1 MFSKH
6 RIEALSDAV
15 IAIAMTLLV
24 IEIKAPPADVPGGL
38 AYALLHDRHEWI
50 SFAVS
55 FTLAS
60 IFWSIQHRVFDE
72 MEEMD
77 TVSLVLTFAFL
88 GFVTVLPFS
97 TAVWGRHI
105 NDPIAH
111 TVYFCNQFLIAS
123 LLLLKLERA
132 RIKGHLRSGIES
144 DSLRLRL
151 LFMCLLMGSAAIAT
165 RLVRIDHVWWFLFPL
180 ALIARY
186 MRHLQKKKATALAA
200 AAVPTIREG

>member
-24 IEIKAPPADVPGGL
+24 LEIKAPPADVPGGL
-38 AYALLHDRHEWI
+38 GYALLHDAHEWI
-50 SFAVS
+50 SFVVS
-55 FTLAS
+55 FALAS
-60 IFWSIQHRVFDE
+60 VFWSIQHRVFDE

-88 GFVTVLPFS
+88 GFVTVLPFT
-97 TAVWGRHI
+97 TAVWGHHI
-105 NDPIAH
+105 KDPVAH
-111 TVYFCNQFLIAS
+111 TIYFCNQFLIAL

-132 RIKGHLRSGIES
+132 RIKGHLRDGVES

-151 LFMCLLMGSAAIAT
+151 LFMCLLMGSAAVAT
-165 RLVRIDHVWWFLFPL
+165 QLVQINHVWWFLVPL

-186 MRHLQKKKATALAA
+186 MRHLQKRKATALAEA
-200 AAVPTIREG
+200 KTPELP